1 MPLICISYSLFAT
14 SKIDYFNNT
23 WYIIVCGKEMI
34 QMAAPETGPEN
45 KTTIKLTQEEIEQ
58 IKNLPKRTFLIGN
71 IRQTGLYDEATKRF
85 YYLDADGEWT
95 GRLAII
101 STPPPQEP
109 RSNEDDDPS
118 KADENQDDSDDAED
132 GDEDNGE
139 STSLVD
145 KAKEIF
151 SSLKKNGDGAA
162 SPIMEKLRTPIS
174 KRIPLTWMH
183 VLIVGIILILLMVF
197 VITPAVNRVFAPP
210 DVPPASS
217 TEVDTPS
224 GAQSSPEGSNTQTSE
239 PDPTLSNIQVIQ
251 VKDTMIP
258 GDTITSDCVQSA
270 EISAADYELLRA
282 NGRVLYQWDVV
293 NNLIGMVVNKYIP
306 KGGYIASGDESATYT
321 PSSNPWVTEE
331 DGKTFVTIP
340 LTDEIASSA
349 DLNFGAK
356 INIFIKKRTS
366 TQTSQEGDDTI
377 VTTTSEKSYTFAS
390 TVVCDILNSN
400 EESLYPLYSA
410 YLAIPAGE
418 RLSYLRTA
426 LVEDETLAQRLT
438 PAYIRV
444 KIDSTSATEIGD
456 FNSNSVTIA
465 LRIPDASDI
474 DNATDQKRDF
484 ASQARALDETIEQA
498 IALNDEA
505 AQQAQAE
512 AQQQAL
518 EQQQE
523 G

>member
-1 MPLICISYSLFAT
+1 
-14 SKIDYFNNT
+14 
-23 WYIIVCGKEMI
+23 
-34 QMAAPETGPEN
+34 MAAPDTGQEN
-45 KTTIKLTQEEIEQ
+45 STTIKLTQEDVEK
-58 IKNLPKRTFLIGN
+58 IKSLPKRTFLIGN
-71 IRQTGLYDEATKRF
+71 LQQTGLYDEKTRRF
-85 YYLDADGEWT
+85 YYLDANGEWN

-101 STPPPQEP
+101 NTPPPP
-109 RSNEDDDPS
+109 PPPPDEDGPE
-118 KADENQDDSDDAED
+118 DENDSEDEAADDNSEGGDAP
-132 GDEDNGE
+132 
-139 STSLVD
+139 TSLAD
-145 KAKEIF
+145 KAKGLF
-151 SSLKKNGDGAA
+151 SFLKKKGDGTE
-162 SPIMEKLRTPIS
+162 SPIMEKLHTPIS
-174 KRIPLTWMH
+174 KRLPLTWMH
-183 VLIVGIILILLMVF
+183 VVIIGVVLLLLMVF
-197 VITPAVNRVFAPP
+197 IITPAVNRVFAPP

-217 TEVDTPS
+217 TEVTPPS
-224 GAQSSPEGSNTQTSE
+224 GSQQGTEGETPQTSE

-258 GDTITSDCVQSA
+258 GDTITSDSVQSA

-293 NNLIGMVVNKYIP
+293 DNLIGMVVNKYIP

-321 PSSNPWVTEE
+321 PSSNPWDTEE

-356 INIFIKKRTS
+356 INIFVKKRTS

-390 TVVCDILNSN
+390 SVVCDILNSN

-410 YLAIPAGE
+410 YLASPAGE
-418 RLSYLRTA
+418 RLNYLRTA
-426 LVEDETLAQRLT
+426 LVEDETLGQRLT

-465 LRIPDASDI
+465 LRIPDANDI
-474 DNATDQKRDF
+474 DNTTDQKRDF
-484 ASQARALDETIEQA
+484 ASQARALDETINQA
-498 IALNDEA
+498 VALNEEA
-505 AQQAQAE
+505 VQQAQAE
-512 AQQQAL
+512 AKQQQ
-518 EQQQE
+518 QQQE

>member
-1 MPLICISYSLFAT
+1 
-14 SKIDYFNNT
+14 
-23 WYIIVCGKEMI
+23 
-34 QMAAPETGPEN
+34 MAAPDTGQEN
-45 KTTIKLTQEEIEQ
+45 STTIKLTQEDVEK
-58 IKNLPKRTFLIGN
+58 IKSLPKRTFLIGN
-71 IRQTGLYDEATKRF
+71 LQQTGLYDEKTRRF
-85 YYLDADGEWT
+85 YYLDANGEWN

-101 STPPPQEP
+101 NTPPPP
-109 RSNEDDDPS
+109 PPPPDEDGPE
-118 KADENQDDSDDAED
+118 DENDSEDEAADDNSEGGDAP
-132 GDEDNGE
+132 
-139 STSLVD
+139 TSLAD
-145 KAKEIF
+145 KAKGLF
-151 SSLKKNGDGAA
+151 SFLKKKGDGTE
-162 SPIMEKLRTPIS
+162 SPIMEKLHTPIS
-174 KRIPLTWMH
+174 KRLPLTWMH
-183 VLIVGIILILLMVF
+183 VVIIGVVLLLLMVF
-197 VITPAVNRVFAPP
+197 IITPAVNRVFAPP

-217 TEVDTPS
+217 TEVTPPS
-224 GAQSSPEGSNTQTSE
+224 GSQQGTEGETPQTSE

-258 GDTITSDCVQSA
+258 GDTITSDSVQAA

-293 NNLIGMVVNKYIP
+293 DNLIGMVVNKYIP

-321 PSSNPWVTEE
+321 PSSNPWDTEE

-356 INIFIKKRTS
+356 INIFVKKRTS

-390 TVVCDILNSN
+390 SVVCDILNSN

-410 YLAIPAGE
+410 YLAIPAGG
-418 RLSYLRTA
+418 RLNYLRTA
-426 LVEDETLAQRLT
+426 LVEDETLGQRLT

-465 LRIPDASDI
+465 LRIPDANDI
-474 DNATDQKRDF
+474 DNTTDQKRDF
-484 ASQARALDETIEQA
+484 ASQARALDETINQA
-498 IALNDEA
+498 VALNEEA
-505 AQQAQAE
+505 VQQAQAE
-512 AQQQAL
+512 AKQQQ
-518 EQQQE
+518 QQQE

>member
-1 MPLICISYSLFAT
+1 
-14 SKIDYFNNT
+14 
-23 WYIIVCGKEMI
+23 
-34 QMAAPETGPEN
+34 MAAPDTGQEN
-45 KTTIKLTQEEIEQ
+45 ATTIKLTQEDVEK
-58 IKNLPKRTFLIGN
+58 IKSLPKRTFLIGN
-71 IRQTGLYDEATKRF
+71 LQQTGLYDEKTRRF
-85 YYLDADGEWT
+85 YYLDANGEWN

-101 STPPPQEP
+101 NTPPPP
-109 RSNEDDDPS
+109 PPPPDEDGPE
-118 KADENQDDSDDAED
+118 DENDSEDEAADDNSEGGDAP
-132 GDEDNGE
+132 
-139 STSLVD
+139 TSLAD
-145 KAKEIF
+145 KAKGLF
-151 SSLKKNGDGAA
+151 SFLKKKGDGKEN
-162 SPIMEKLRTPIS
+162 PIMEKRHTPIS
-174 KRIPLTWMH
+174 KRLPLTWMH
-183 VLIVGIILILLMVF
+183 VVIIGVVLLLLMVF
-197 VITPAVNRVFAPP
+197 IITPAVNRVFAPP

-217 TEVDTPS
+217 TEVTPPS
-224 GAQSSPEGSNTQTSE
+224 GSQQGTEGETPQTSE

-258 GDTITSDCVQSA
+258 GDTITSDSVQSA

-293 NNLIGMVVNKYIP
+293 DNLIGMVVNKYIP

-321 PSSNPWVTEE
+321 PSSNPWDTEE

-356 INIFIKKRTS
+356 INIFVKKRTS

-390 TVVCDILNSN
+390 SVVCDILNSN

-418 RLSYLRTA
+418 RLNYLRTA
-426 LVEDETLAQRLT
+426 LVEDETLGQRLT

-465 LRIPDASDI
+465 LRIPDANDI
-474 DNATDQKRDF
+474 DNTTDQKRDF
-484 ASQARALDETIEQA
+484 ASQARALDETINQA
-498 IALNDEA
+498 VALNEEA
-505 AQQAQAE
+505 VQQAQAE
-512 AQQQAL
+512 AQQQQ
-518 EQQQE
+518 QQQE

>member
-1 MPLICISYSLFAT
+1 
-14 SKIDYFNNT
+14 
-23 WYIIVCGKEMI
+23 
-34 QMAAPETGPEN
+34 MAAPDTGQEN
-45 KTTIKLTQEEIEQ
+45 STTIKLTQEDVEK
-58 IKNLPKRTFLIGN
+58 IKSLPKRTFLIGN
-71 IRQTGLYDEATKRF
+71 LQQTGLYDEKTRRF
-85 YYLDADGEWT
+85 YYLDANGEWN

-101 STPPPQEP
+101 NTPPPP
-109 RSNEDDDPS
+109 PPPPDEDGPE
-118 KADENQDDSDDAED
+118 DENDSEDEAADDNSEGGDAP
-132 GDEDNGE
+132 
-139 STSLVD
+139 TSLAD
-145 KAKEIF
+145 KAKGLF
-151 SSLKKNGDGAA
+151 SFLKKKGDGTE
-162 SPIMEKLRTPIS
+162 SPIMEKLHTPIS
-174 KRIPLTWMH
+174 KRLPLTWMH
-183 VLIVGIILILLMVF
+183 VVIIGVVLLLLMVF
-197 VITPAVNRVFAPP
+197 IITPAVNRVFAPP

-217 TEVDTPS
+217 TEVTPPS
-224 GAQSSPEGSNTQTSE
+224 GSQQGTEGETPQTSE

-258 GDTITSDCVQSA
+258 GDTITSDSVQSA

-293 NNLIGMVVNKYIP
+293 DNLIGMVVNKYIP

-321 PSSNPWVTEE
+321 PSSNPWDTEE

-356 INIFIKKRTS
+356 INIFVKKRTS

-390 TVVCDILNSN
+390 SVVCDILNSN

-418 RLSYLRTA
+418 RLNYLRTA
-426 LVEDETLAQRLT
+426 LAEDETLGQRLT

-465 LRIPDASDI
+465 LRIPDANDI
-474 DNATDQKRDF
+474 DNTTDQKRDF
-484 ASQARALDETIEQA
+484 ASQARALDETINQA
-498 IALNDEA
+498 VALNEEA
-505 AQQAQAE
+505 VQQAQAE
-512 AQQQAL
+512 AKQQQ
-518 EQQQE
+518 QQQE

>member
-1 MPLICISYSLFAT
+1 
-14 SKIDYFNNT
+14 
-23 WYIIVCGKEMI
+23 
-34 QMAAPETGPEN
+34 MAAPDTGQEN
-45 KTTIKLTQEEIEQ
+45 ATTIKLTQEDVEK
-58 IKNLPKRTFLIGN
+58 IKSLPKRTFLIGN
-71 IRQTGLYDEATKRF
+71 LQQTGLYDEKTRRF
-85 YYLDADGEWT
+85 YYLDTNGEWN

-101 STPPPQEP
+101 NTPPPPPPPPDGEEP
-109 RSNEDDDPS
+109 EDEGPS
-118 KADENQDDSDDAED
+118 EDESVDDSSD
-132 GDEDNGE
+132 GGDTP
-139 STSLVD
+139 TSLAD
-145 KAKEIF
+145 KAKGLF
-151 SSLKKNGDGAA
+151 SFLKKKGDGAE
-162 SPIMEKLRTPIS
+162 SPIMEKLHTPIS
-174 KRIPLTWMH
+174 KRLPLTWMH
-183 VLIVGIILILLMVF
+183 VVIIGVILLLLMVF

-217 TEVDTPS
+217 TEVTPPS
-224 GAQSSPEGSNTQTSE
+224 GSQQGTEGETPQTSE

-258 GDTITSDCVQSA
+258 GDTITSDSVQSA

-293 NNLIGMVVNKYIP
+293 DNLIGMVVNKYIP

-321 PSSNPWVTEE
+321 PSSNPWDTEE

-356 INIFIKKRTS
+356 INIFVKKRTS

-390 TVVCDILNSN
+390 SVVCDILNSN

-418 RLSYLRTA
+418 RLNYLRTA
-426 LVEDETLAQRLT
+426 LVEDETLGQRLT

-465 LRIPDASDI
+465 LRIPDANDI
-474 DNATDQKRDF
+474 DNTTDQKRDF
-484 ASQARALDETIEQA
+484 ASQARALDETINQA
-498 IALNDEA
+498 VALNEEA
-505 AQQAQAE
+505 VQQAQAE
-512 AQQQAL
+512 AQQQQ
-518 EQQQE
+518 QQQE

>member
-1 MPLICISYSLFAT
+1 
-14 SKIDYFNNT
+14 
-23 WYIIVCGKEMI
+23 
-34 QMAAPETGPEN
+34 MAAPDTGQEN
-45 KTTIKLTQEEIEQ
+45 STTIKLTQEDVEK
-58 IKNLPKRTFLIGN
+58 IKSLPKRTFLIGN
-71 IRQTGLYDEATKRF
+71 LQQTGLYDEKTRRF
-85 YYLDADGEWT
+85 YYLDANGEWN

-101 STPPPQEP
+101 NTPPPP
-109 RSNEDDDPS
+109 PPPPDEDGPE
-118 KADENQDDSDDAED
+118 DENDSEDEAADDNSEGGDAP
-132 GDEDNGE
+132 
-139 STSLVD
+139 TSLAD
-145 KAKEIF
+145 KAKGLF
-151 SSLKKNGDGAA
+151 SFLKKKGDGTE
-162 SPIMEKLRTPIS
+162 SPIMEKLHTPIS
-174 KRIPLTWMH
+174 KRLPLTWMH
-183 VLIVGIILILLMVF
+183 VVIIGVVLLLLMVF
-197 VITPAVNRVFAPP
+197 IITPAVNRVFAPP

-217 TEVDTPS
+217 TEVTPPS
-224 GAQSSPEGSNTQTSE
+224 GSQQGTEGETPQTSE

-258 GDTITSDCVQSA
+258 GDTITSDSVQSA

-293 NNLIGMVVNKYIP
+293 DNLIGMVVNKYIP
-306 KGGYIASGDESATYT
+306 KGGYVASGDESATYT
-321 PSSNPWVTEE
+321 PSSNPWDTEE

-356 INIFIKKRTS
+356 INIFVKKRTS

-390 TVVCDILNSN
+390 SVVCDILNSN

-418 RLSYLRTA
+418 RLNYLRTA
-426 LVEDETLAQRLT
+426 LVEDETLGQRLT

-465 LRIPDASDI
+465 LRIPDANDI
-474 DNATDQKRDF
+474 DNTTDQKRDF
-484 ASQARALDETIEQA
+484 ASQARALDETINQA
-498 IALNDEA
+498 VALNEEA
-505 AQQAQAE
+505 VQQAQAE
-512 AQQQAL
+512 AKQQQ
-518 EQQQE
+518 QQQE

>member
-1 MPLICISYSLFAT
+1 
-14 SKIDYFNNT
+14 
-23 WYIIVCGKEMI
+23 
-34 QMAAPETGPEN
+34 MAAPDTGQEN
-45 KTTIKLTQEEIEQ
+45 ATTIKLTQEDVEK
-58 IKNLPKRTFLIGN
+58 IKSLPKRTFLIGN
-71 IRQTGLYDEATKRF
+71 LQQTGLYDEKTRRF
-85 YYLDADGEWT
+85 YYLDANGEWN

-101 STPPPQEP
+101 NTPPPP
-109 RSNEDDDPS
+109 PPPPDEDGPE
-118 KADENQDDSDDAED
+118 DENDSEDEAADDNSEGGDAP
-132 GDEDNGE
+132 
-139 STSLVD
+139 TSLAD
-145 KAKEIF
+145 KAKGLF
-151 SSLKKNGDGAA
+151 SFLKKKGDGTE
-162 SPIMEKLRTPIS
+162 SPIMEKLHTPIS
-174 KRIPLTWMH
+174 KRLPLTWMH
-183 VLIVGIILILLMVF
+183 VVIIGVVLLLLMVF
-197 VITPAVNRVFAPP
+197 IITPAVNRVFAPP

-217 TEVDTPS
+217 TEVTPPS
-224 GAQSSPEGSNTQTSE
+224 GSQQGTEGETPQTSE

-258 GDTITSDCVQSA
+258 GDTITSDSVQSA

-293 NNLIGMVVNKYIP
+293 DNLIGMVVNKYIP

-321 PSSNPWVTEE
+321 PPSNPWDTEE

-356 INIFIKKRTS
+356 INIFVKKRTS

-390 TVVCDILNSN
+390 SVVCDILNSN

-418 RLSYLRTA
+418 RLNYLRTA
-426 LVEDETLAQRLT
+426 LVEDETLGQRLT

-465 LRIPDASDI
+465 LRIPDANDI
-474 DNATDQKRDF
+474 DNTTDQKRDF
-484 ASQARALDETIEQA
+484 ASQARALDETINQA
-498 IALNDEA
+498 VALNEEA
-505 AQQAQAE
+505 VQQAQAE
-512 AQQQAL
+512 AQQQQ
-518 EQQQE
+518 QQQE

>member
-1 MPLICISYSLFAT
+1 
-14 SKIDYFNNT
+14 
-23 WYIIVCGKEMI
+23 
-34 QMAAPETGPEN
+34 MAAPDTGQEN
-45 KTTIKLTQEEIEQ
+45 ATTIKLTQEDVEK
-58 IKNLPKRTFLIGN
+58 IKSLPKRTFLIGN
-71 IRQTGLYDEATKRF
+71 LQQTGLYDEKTRRF
-85 YYLDADGEWT
+85 YYLDANGEWN

-101 STPPPQEP
+101 NTPPPP
-109 RSNEDDDPS
+109 PPPPDEDGPE
-118 KADENQDDSDDAED
+118 DENDSEDEAADDNSEGGDAP
-132 GDEDNGE
+132 
-139 STSLVD
+139 TSLAD
-145 KAKEIF
+145 KAKGLF
-151 SSLKKNGDGAA
+151 SFLKKKGDGTE
-162 SPIMEKLRTPIS
+162 SPIMEKLHTPIS
-174 KRIPLTWMH
+174 KRLPLTWMH
-183 VLIVGIILILLMVF
+183 VVIIGVVLLLLMVF
-197 VITPAVNRVFAPP
+197 IITPAVNRVFAPP

-217 TEVDTPS
+217 TEVTPPS
-224 GAQSSPEGSNTQTSE
+224 GSQQGTEGETPQTSE

-258 GDTITSDCVQSA
+258 GDTITSDSVQSA

-293 NNLIGMVVNKYIP
+293 DNLIGMVVNKYIP

-321 PSSNPWVTEE
+321 PSSNPWDTEE

-356 INIFIKKRTS
+356 INIFVKKRTS

-390 TVVCDILNSN
+390 SVVCDILNSN

-418 RLSYLRTA
+418 RLNYLRTA
-426 LVEDETLAQRLT
+426 LVEDETLGQRLT

-465 LRIPDASDI
+465 LRIPDANDI
-474 DNATDQKRDF
+474 DNTTDQKRDF
-484 ASQARALDETIEQA
+484 ASQARALDETINQA
-498 IALNDEA
+498 VALNEEVV
-505 AQQAQAE
+505 QQAQAE
-512 AQQQAL
+512 AQQQQ
-518 EQQQE
+518 QQQE

>member
-1 MPLICISYSLFAT
+1 
-14 SKIDYFNNT
+14 
-23 WYIIVCGKEMI
+23 
-34 QMAAPETGPEN
+34 MAAPDTGQEN
-45 KTTIKLTQEEIEQ
+45 STTIKLTQEDVEK
-58 IKNLPKRTFLIGN
+58 IKSLPKRTFLIGN
-71 IRQTGLYDEATKRF
+71 LQQTGLYDEKTRRF
-85 YYLDADGEWT
+85 YYLDANGEWN

-101 STPPPQEP
+101 NTPPPP
-109 RSNEDDDPS
+109 PPPPDEDGPE
-118 KADENQDDSDDAED
+118 DENDSEDEAADDNSEGGDAP
-132 GDEDNGE
+132 
-139 STSLVD
+139 TSLAD
-145 KAKEIF
+145 KAKGLF
-151 SSLKKNGDGAA
+151 SFLKKKGDGTE
-162 SPIMEKLRTPIS
+162 SPIMEKLHTPIS
-174 KRIPLTWMH
+174 KRLPLTWMH
-183 VLIVGIILILLMVF
+183 VVIIGVVLLLLMVF
-197 VITPAVNRVFAPP
+197 IITPAVNRVFAPP

-217 TEVDTPS
+217 TEVTPPS
-224 GAQSSPEGSNTQTSE
+224 GSQQGTEGETPQTSE

-258 GDTITSDCVQSA
+258 GDTITSDSVQSA

-293 NNLIGMVVNKYIP
+293 DNLIGMVVNKYIP

-321 PSSNPWVTEE
+321 PSSNPWDTEE

-356 INIFIKKRTS
+356 INIFVKKRTS

-390 TVVCDILNSN
+390 SVVCDILNSN

-418 RLSYLRTA
+418 RLNYLRTA
-426 LVEDETLAQRLT
+426 LVEDETLGQRLT

-465 LRIPDASDI
+465 LRIPDANDI
-474 DNATDQKRDF
+474 DNTTDQKRDF
-484 ASQARALDETIEQA
+484 ASQARALDETINQA
-498 IALNDEA
+498 VALNEEA
-505 AQQAQAE
+505 VQQAQA
-512 AQQQAL
+512 
-518 EQQQE
+518 
-523 G
+523 

>member
-1 MPLICISYSLFAT
+1 
-14 SKIDYFNNT
+14 
-23 WYIIVCGKEMI
+23 
-34 QMAAPETGPEN
+34 MAAPDTGQEN
-45 KTTIKLTQEEIEQ
+45 ATTIKLTQEDVEK
-58 IKNLPKRTFLIGN
+58 IKSLPKRTFLIGN
-71 IRQTGLYDEATKRF
+71 LQQTGLYDENTRRF
-85 YYLDADGEWT
+85 YYLDANGEWN

-101 STPPPQEP
+101 NTPPPPPPPPDGEEP
-109 RSNEDDDPS
+109 EDEGPS
-118 KADENQDDSDDAED
+118 EDKSVDDSSD
-132 GDEDNGE
+132 GGDTP
-139 STSLVD
+139 TSLAD
-145 KAKEIF
+145 KAKGLF
-151 SSLKKNGDGAA
+151 SFLKKKGDGAE
-162 SPIMEKLRTPIS
+162 SPIMEKLHTPIS
-174 KRIPLTWMH
+174 KRLPLTWMH
-183 VLIVGIILILLMVF
+183 VVIIGVILLLLMVF

-217 TEVDTPS
+217 TEVTPPS
-224 GAQSSPEGSNTQTSE
+224 GSQQGTEGETPQTSE

-258 GDTITSDCVQSA
+258 GDTITSDSVQSA

-293 NNLIGMVVNKYIP
+293 DNLIGMVVNKYIP

-321 PSSNPWVTEE
+321 PSSNPWDTEE

-356 INIFIKKRTS
+356 INIFVKKRTS

-390 TVVCDILNSN
+390 SVVCDILNSN

-418 RLSYLRTA
+418 RLNYLRTA
-426 LVEDETLAQRLT
+426 LVEDETLGQRLT

-465 LRIPDASDI
+465 LRIPDANDI
-474 DNATDQKRDF
+474 DNTTDQKRDF
-484 ASQARALDETIEQA
+484 ASQARALDETINQA
-498 IALNDEA
+498 VALNEEA
-505 AQQAQAE
+505 VQQAQAE
-512 AQQQAL
+512 AQQQQQ
-518 EQQQE
+518 QQQE

>member
-1 MPLICISYSLFAT
+1 
-14 SKIDYFNNT
+14 
-23 WYIIVCGKEMI
+23 
-34 QMAAPETGPEN
+34 MAAPDTGQEN
-45 KTTIKLTQEEIEQ
+45 ATTIKLTQEDVEK
-58 IKNLPKRTFLIGN
+58 IKSLPKRTFLIGN
-71 IRQTGLYDEATKRF
+71 LQQTGLYDEKTRRF
-85 YYLDADGEWT
+85 YYLDANGEWN

-101 STPPPQEP
+101 NTPPPP
-109 RSNEDDDPS
+109 PPPPDEDGPE
-118 KADENQDDSDDAED
+118 DENDSEDEAADDNSEGGDAP
-132 GDEDNGE
+132 
-139 STSLVD
+139 TSLAD
-145 KAKEIF
+145 KAKGLF
-151 SSLKKNGDGAA
+151 SFLKKKGDGTE
-162 SPIMEKLRTPIS
+162 SPIMEKLHTPIS
-174 KRIPLTWMH
+174 KRLPLTWMH
-183 VLIVGIILILLMVF
+183 VVIIGVVLLLLMVF
-197 VITPAVNRVFAPP
+197 IITPAVNRVFAPP

-217 TEVDTPS
+217 TEVTPPS
-224 GAQSSPEGSNTQTSE
+224 GSQQGTEGETPQTSE

-258 GDTITSDCVQSA
+258 GDTITSDSVQSA

-293 NNLIGMVVNKYIP
+293 DNLIGMVVNKYIP

-321 PSSNPWVTEE
+321 PSSNPWDTEE

-356 INIFIKKRTS
+356 INIFVKKRTS

-390 TVVCDILNSN
+390 SVVCDILNSN

-418 RLSYLRTA
+418 RLNYLRTA
-426 LVEDETLAQRLT
+426 LVEDETLGQRLT

-465 LRIPDASDI
+465 LRIPDANDI
-474 DNATDQKRDF
+474 DNTTDQKRDF
-484 ASQARALDETIEQA
+484 ASQARALDETINQA
-498 IALNDEA
+498 VALNEEA
-505 AQQAQAE
+505 VQQAQAE
-512 AQQQAL
+512 AKQQQ
-518 EQQQE
+518 QQQE

>member
-1 MPLICISYSLFAT
+1 
-14 SKIDYFNNT
+14 
-23 WYIIVCGKEMI
+23 
-34 QMAAPETGPEN
+34 MAAPDTGQEN
-45 KTTIKLTQEEIEQ
+45 STTIKLTQEDVEK
-58 IKNLPKRTFLIGN
+58 IKSLPKRTFLIGN
-71 IRQTGLYDEATKRF
+71 LQQTGLYDEKTRRF
-85 YYLDADGEWT
+85 YYLDANGEWN

-101 STPPPQEP
+101 NTPPPP
-109 RSNEDDDPS
+109 PPPPDEDGPE
-118 KADENQDDSDDAED
+118 DENDSEDEAADDNSEGGDAP
-132 GDEDNGE
+132 
-139 STSLVD
+139 TSLAD
-145 KAKEIF
+145 KAKGLF
-151 SSLKKNGDGAA
+151 SFLKKKGDGTE
-162 SPIMEKLRTPIS
+162 SPIMEKLHTPIS
-174 KRIPLTWMH
+174 KRLPLTWMH
-183 VLIVGIILILLMVF
+183 VVIIGVVLLLLMVF
-197 VITPAVNRVFAPP
+197 IITPAVNRVFAPP

-217 TEVDTPS
+217 TEVTPPS
-224 GAQSSPEGSNTQTSE
+224 GSQQGTEGETPQTSE

-258 GDTITSDCVQSA
+258 GDTITSDSVQSA

-293 NNLIGMVVNKYIP
+293 DNLIGMVVNKYIP

-321 PSSNPWVTEE
+321 PSSNPWDTEE

-356 INIFIKKRTS
+356 INIFVKKRTS

-377 VTTTSEKSYTFAS
+377 VTTTREKSYTFAS
-390 TVVCDILNSN
+390 SVVCDILNSN

-418 RLSYLRTA
+418 RLNYLRTA
-426 LVEDETLAQRLT
+426 LVEDETLGQRLT

-465 LRIPDASDI
+465 LRIPDANDI
-474 DNATDQKRDF
+474 DNTTDQKRDF
-484 ASQARALDETIEQA
+484 ASQARALDETINQA
-498 IALNDEA
+498 VALNEEA
-505 AQQAQAE
+505 VQQAQAE
-512 AQQQAL
+512 AKQQQ
-518 EQQQE
+518 QQQE

>member
-1 MPLICISYSLFAT
+1 
-14 SKIDYFNNT
+14 
-23 WYIIVCGKEMI
+23 
-34 QMAAPETGPEN
+34 MAAPDTGQEN
-45 KTTIKLTQEEIEQ
+45 STTIKLTQEDVEK
-58 IKNLPKRTFLIGN
+58 IKSLPKRTFLIGN
-71 IRQTGLYDEATKRF
+71 LQQTGLYDEKTRRF
-85 YYLDADGEWT
+85 YYLDANGEWN

-101 STPPPQEP
+101 NTPPPP
-109 RSNEDDDPS
+109 PPPPDEDGPE
-118 KADENQDDSDDAED
+118 DENDSEDEAADDNSEGGDAP
-132 GDEDNGE
+132 
-139 STSLVD
+139 TSLAD
-145 KAKEIF
+145 KAKGLF
-151 SSLKKNGDGAA
+151 SFLKKKGDGTE
-162 SPIMEKLRTPIS
+162 SPIMEKLHTPIS
-174 KRIPLTWMH
+174 KRLPLTWMH
-183 VLIVGIILILLMVF
+183 VVIIGVVLLLLMVF
-197 VITPAVNRVFAPP
+197 IITPAVNRVFAPP

-217 TEVDTPS
+217 TEVTPPS
-224 GAQSSPEGSNTQTSE
+224 GSQQGTEGETPQTSE

-258 GDTITSDCVQSA
+258 GDTITSDSVQSA

-293 NNLIGMVVNKYIP
+293 DNLIGMVVNKYIP

-321 PSSNPWVTEE
+321 PSSSPWDTEE

-356 INIFIKKRTS
+356 INIFVKKRTS

-390 TVVCDILNSN
+390 SVVCDILNSN

-418 RLSYLRTA
+418 RLNYLRTA
-426 LVEDETLAQRLT
+426 LVEDETLGQRLT

-465 LRIPDASDI
+465 LRIPDANDI
-474 DNATDQKRDF
+474 DNTTDQKRDF
-484 ASQARALDETIEQA
+484 ASQARALDETINQA
-498 IALNDEA
+498 VALNEEA
-505 AQQAQAE
+505 VQQAQAE
-512 AQQQAL
+512 AKQQQ
-518 EQQQE
+518 QQQE

>member
-1 MPLICISYSLFAT
+1 
-14 SKIDYFNNT
+14 
-23 WYIIVCGKEMI
+23 
-34 QMAAPETGPEN
+34 MAAPDTGQEN
-45 KTTIKLTQEEIEQ
+45 STTIKLTQEDVEK
-58 IKNLPKRTFLIGN
+58 IKSLPKRTFLIGN
-71 IRQTGLYDEATKRF
+71 LQQTGLYDEKTRRF
-85 YYLDADGEWT
+85 YYLDANGEWN

-101 STPPPQEP
+101 NTPPPP
-109 RSNEDDDPS
+109 PPPPDEDGPE
-118 KADENQDDSDDAED
+118 DENDSEDEAADDNSEGGDAP
-132 GDEDNGE
+132 
-139 STSLVD
+139 TSLAD
-145 KAKEIF
+145 KAKGLF
-151 SSLKKNGDGAA
+151 SFLKKKGDGTE
-162 SPIMEKLRTPIS
+162 SPIMEKLHTPIS
-174 KRIPLTWMH
+174 KRLPLTWMH
-183 VLIVGIILILLMVF
+183 VVIIGVVLLLLMVF
-197 VITPAVNRVFAPP
+197 IITPAVNRVFAPP

-217 TEVDTPS
+217 TEVTPPS
-224 GAQSSPEGSNTQTSE
+224 GSQQGTEGETPQTSE

-258 GDTITSDCVQSA
+258 GDTITSDSVQSA

-293 NNLIGMVVNKYIP
+293 DNLIGMVVNKYIL

-321 PSSNPWVTEE
+321 PSSNPWDTEE

-356 INIFIKKRTS
+356 INIFVKKRTS

-390 TVVCDILNSN
+390 SVVCDILNSN

-418 RLSYLRTA
+418 RLNYLRTA
-426 LVEDETLAQRLT
+426 LVEDETLGQRLT

-465 LRIPDASDI
+465 LRIPDANDI
-474 DNATDQKRDF
+474 DNTTDQKRDF
-484 ASQARALDETIEQA
+484 ASQARALDETINQA
-498 IALNDEA
+498 VALNEEA
-505 AQQAQAE
+505 VQQAQAE
-512 AQQQAL
+512 AKQQQ
-518 EQQQE
+518 QQQE

>member
-1 MPLICISYSLFAT
+1 
-14 SKIDYFNNT
+14 
-23 WYIIVCGKEMI
+23 
-34 QMAAPETGPEN
+34 MAAPDTGQEN
-45 KTTIKLTQEEIEQ
+45 ATTIKLTQEDVEK
-58 IKNLPKRTFLIGN
+58 IKSLPKRTFLIGN
-71 IRQTGLYDEATKRF
+71 LQQTGLYDEKTRRF
-85 YYLDADGEWT
+85 YYLDANGEWN

-101 STPPPQEP
+101 NTPPPP
-109 RSNEDDDPS
+109 PPPPDEDGPE
-118 KADENQDDSDDAED
+118 DENDSEDEAADDNSEGGDAP
-132 GDEDNGE
+132 
-139 STSLVD
+139 TSLAD
-145 KAKEIF
+145 KAKGLF
-151 SSLKKNGDGAA
+151 SFLKKKGDGTE
-162 SPIMEKLRTPIS
+162 SPIMEKLHTPIS
-174 KRIPLTWMH
+174 KRLPLTWMH
-183 VLIVGIILILLMVF
+183 VVIIGVVLLLLMVF
-197 VITPAVNRVFAPP
+197 IITPAVNRVFAPP

-217 TEVDTPS
+217 TEVTPPS
-224 GAQSSPEGSNTQTSE
+224 GSQQGTEGETPQTSE

-258 GDTITSDCVQSA
+258 GDTITSDSVQSA

-293 NNLIGMVVNKYIP
+293 DNLIGMVVNKYIP

-321 PSSNPWVTEE
+321 PSSNPWDTEE

-356 INIFIKKRTS
+356 INIFVKKRTS

-390 TVVCDILNSN
+390 SIVCDILNSN

-418 RLSYLRTA
+418 RLNYLRTA
-426 LVEDETLAQRLT
+426 LVEDETLGQRLT

-465 LRIPDASDI
+465 LRIPDANDI
-474 DNATDQKRDF
+474 DNTTDQKRDF
-484 ASQARALDETIEQA
+484 ASQARALDETINQA
-498 IALNDEA
+498 VALNEEA
-505 AQQAQAE
+505 VQQAQAE
-512 AQQQAL
+512 AQQQQ
-518 EQQQE
+518 QQQE

>member
-1 MPLICISYSLFAT
+1 
-14 SKIDYFNNT
+14 
-23 WYIIVCGKEMI
+23 
-34 QMAAPETGPEN
+34 MAAPDTGQEN
-45 KTTIKLTQEEIEQ
+45 ATTIKLTQEDVEK
-58 IKNLPKRTFLIGN
+58 IKSLPKRTFLIGN
-71 IRQTGLYDEATKRF
+71 LQQTGLYDEKTRRF
-85 YYLDADGEWT
+85 YYLDTNGEWN

-101 STPPPQEP
+101 NTPPPP
-109 RSNEDDDPS
+109 PPPPDEDGPE
-118 KADENQDDSDDAED
+118 DENDSEDEAADDNSEGGDAP
-132 GDEDNGE
+132 
-139 STSLVD
+139 TSLAD
-145 KAKEIF
+145 KAKGLF
-151 SSLKKNGDGAA
+151 SFLKKKGDGTE
-162 SPIMEKLRTPIS
+162 SPIMEKLHTPIS
-174 KRIPLTWMH
+174 KRLPLTWMH
-183 VLIVGIILILLMVF
+183 VVIIGVVLLLLMVF
-197 VITPAVNRVFAPP
+197 IITPAVNRVFAPP

-217 TEVDTPS
+217 TEVTPPS
-224 GAQSSPEGSNTQTSE
+224 GSQQGTEGETPQTSE

-258 GDTITSDCVQSA
+258 GDTITSDSVQSA

-293 NNLIGMVVNKYIP
+293 DNLIGMVVNKYIP

-321 PSSNPWVTEE
+321 PSSNPWDTEE

-356 INIFIKKRTS
+356 INIFVKKRTS

-390 TVVCDILNSN
+390 SVVCDILNSN

-418 RLSYLRTA
+418 RLNYLRTA
-426 LVEDETLAQRLT
+426 LVEDETLGQRLT

-465 LRIPDASDI
+465 LRIPDANDI
-474 DNATDQKRDF
+474 DNTTDQKRDF
-484 ASQARALDETIEQA
+484 ASQARALDETINQA
-498 IALNDEA
+498 VALNEEA
-505 AQQAQAE
+505 VQQAQAE
-512 AQQQAL
+512 AQQQQ
-518 EQQQE
+518 QQQE

>member
-1 MPLICISYSLFAT
+1 
-14 SKIDYFNNT
+14 
-23 WYIIVCGKEMI
+23 
-34 QMAAPETGPEN
+34 MAAPDTGQEN
-45 KTTIKLTQEEIEQ
+45 STTIKLTQEDVEK
-58 IKNLPKRTFLIGN
+58 IKSLPKRTFLIGN
-71 IRQTGLYDEATKRF
+71 LQQTGLYDEKTRRF
-85 YYLDADGEWT
+85 YYLDANGEWN

-101 STPPPQEP
+101 NTPPPP
-109 RSNEDDDPS
+109 PPPPDEDGPE
-118 KADENQDDSDDAED
+118 DENDSEDEAADDNSEGGDAP
-132 GDEDNGE
+132 
-139 STSLVD
+139 TSLAD
-145 KAKEIF
+145 KAKRLF
-151 SSLKKNGDGAA
+151 SFLKKKGDGTE
-162 SPIMEKLRTPIS
+162 SPIMEKLHTPIS
-174 KRIPLTWMH
+174 KRLPLTWMH
-183 VLIVGIILILLMVF
+183 VVIIGVVLLLLMVF
-197 VITPAVNRVFAPP
+197 IITPAVNRVFAPP

-217 TEVDTPS
+217 TEVTPPS
-224 GAQSSPEGSNTQTSE
+224 GSQQGTEGETPQTSE

-258 GDTITSDCVQSA
+258 GDTITSDSVQSA

-293 NNLIGMVVNKYIP
+293 DNLIGMVVNKYIP

-321 PSSNPWVTEE
+321 PSSNPWDTEE

-356 INIFIKKRTS
+356 INIFVKKRTS

-390 TVVCDILNSN
+390 SVVCDILNSN

-418 RLSYLRTA
+418 RLNYLRTA
-426 LVEDETLAQRLT
+426 LVEDETLGQRLT

-465 LRIPDASDI
+465 LRIPDANDI
-474 DNATDQKRDF
+474 DNTTDQKRDF
-484 ASQARALDETIEQA
+484 ASQARALDETINQA
-498 IALNDEA
+498 VALNEEA
-505 AQQAQAE
+505 VQQAQAE
-512 AQQQAL
+512 AKQQQ
-518 EQQQE
+518 QQQE

>member
-1 MPLICISYSLFAT
+1 
-14 SKIDYFNNT
+14 
-23 WYIIVCGKEMI
+23 
-34 QMAAPETGPEN
+34 MAAPDTGQEN
-45 KTTIKLTQEEIEQ
+45 ATTIKLTQEDVEK
-58 IKNLPKRTFLIGN
+58 IKSLPKRTFLIGN
-71 IRQTGLYDEATKRF
+71 LQQTGLYDENTRRF
-85 YYLDADGEWT
+85 YYLDANGEWN

-101 STPPPQEP
+101 NTPPPP
-109 RSNEDDDPS
+109 PPPPDEDGPE
-118 KADENQDDSDDAED
+118 DENDSEDEAADDNSEGGDAP
-132 GDEDNGE
+132 
-139 STSLVD
+139 TSLAD
-145 KAKEIF
+145 KAKGLF
-151 SSLKKNGDGAA
+151 SFLKKKGDGTE
-162 SPIMEKLRTPIS
+162 SPIMEKLHTPIS
-174 KRIPLTWMH
+174 KRLPLTWMH
-183 VLIVGIILILLMVF
+183 VVIIGVVLLLLMVF
-197 VITPAVNRVFAPP
+197 IITPAVNRVFAPP

-217 TEVDTPS
+217 TEVTPPS
-224 GAQSSPEGSNTQTSE
+224 GSQQGTEGETPQTSE

-258 GDTITSDCVQSA
+258 GDTITSDSVQSA

-293 NNLIGMVVNKYIP
+293 DNLIGMVVNKYIP

-321 PSSNPWVTEE
+321 PSSNPWDTEE

-356 INIFIKKRTS
+356 INIFVKKRTS

-390 TVVCDILNSN
+390 SVVCDILNSN

-418 RLSYLRTA
+418 RLNYLRTA
-426 LVEDETLAQRLT
+426 LVEDETLGQRLT

-465 LRIPDASDI
+465 LRIPDANDI
-474 DNATDQKRDF
+474 DNTTDQKRDF
-484 ASQARALDETIEQA
+484 ASQARALDETINQA
-498 IALNDEA
+498 VALNEEA
-505 AQQAQAE
+505 VQQAQAE
-512 AQQQAL
+512 AQQQQ
-518 EQQQE
+518 QQQE

>member
-1 MPLICISYSLFAT
+1 
-14 SKIDYFNNT
+14 
-23 WYIIVCGKEMI
+23 
-34 QMAAPETGPEN
+34 MAAPDTGQEN
-45 KTTIKLTQEEIEQ
+45 STTIKLTQEDVEK
-58 IKNLPKRTFLIGN
+58 IKSLPKRTFLIGN
-71 IRQTGLYDEATKRF
+71 LQQTGLYDEKTRRF
-85 YYLDADGEWT
+85 YYLDANGEWN

-101 STPPPQEP
+101 NTPPPP
-109 RSNEDDDPS
+109 PPPPDEDGPE
-118 KADENQDDSDDAED
+118 DENDSEDEAADDNSEGGDAP
-132 GDEDNGE
+132 
-139 STSLVD
+139 TSLAD
-145 KAKEIF
+145 KAKGLF
-151 SSLKKNGDGAA
+151 SFLKKKVDGTE
-162 SPIMEKLRTPIS
+162 SPIMEKLHTPIS
-174 KRIPLTWMH
+174 KRLPLTWMH
-183 VLIVGIILILLMVF
+183 VVIIGVVLLLLMVF
-197 VITPAVNRVFAPP
+197 IITPAVNRVFAPP

-217 TEVDTPS
+217 TEVTPPS
-224 GAQSSPEGSNTQTSE
+224 GSQQGTEGETPQTSE

-258 GDTITSDCVQSA
+258 GDTITSDSVQSA

-293 NNLIGMVVNKYIP
+293 DNLIGMVVNKYIP

-321 PSSNPWVTEE
+321 PSSNPWDTEE

-356 INIFIKKRTS
+356 INIFVKKRTS

-390 TVVCDILNSN
+390 SVVCDILNSN

-418 RLSYLRTA
+418 RLNYLRTA
-426 LVEDETLAQRLT
+426 LVEDETLGQRLT

-465 LRIPDASDI
+465 LRIPDANDI
-474 DNATDQKRDF
+474 DNTTDQKRDF
-484 ASQARALDETIEQA
+484 ASQARALDETINQA
-498 IALNDEA
+498 VALNEEA
-505 AQQAQAE
+505 VQQAQAE
-512 AQQQAL
+512 AKQQQ
-518 EQQQE
+518 QQQE

>member
-1 MPLICISYSLFAT
+1 
-14 SKIDYFNNT
+14 
-23 WYIIVCGKEMI
+23 
-34 QMAAPETGPEN
+34 MAAPDTGQEN
-45 KTTIKLTQEEIEQ
+45 ATTIKLTQEDVEK
-58 IKNLPKRTFLIGN
+58 IKSLPKRTFLIGN
-71 IRQTGLYDEATKRF
+71 LQQTGLYDKKTRRF
-85 YYLDADGEWT
+85 YYLDANGEWN

-101 STPPPQEP
+101 NTPPPP
-109 RSNEDDDPS
+109 PPPPDEDGPE
-118 KADENQDDSDDAED
+118 DENDSEDEAADDNSEGGDAP
-132 GDEDNGE
+132 
-139 STSLVD
+139 TSLAD
-145 KAKEIF
+145 KAKGLF
-151 SSLKKNGDGAA
+151 SFLKKKGDGTE
-162 SPIMEKLRTPIS
+162 SPIMEKLHTPIS
-174 KRIPLTWMH
+174 KRLPLTWMH
-183 VLIVGIILILLMVF
+183 VVIIGVVLLLLMVF
-197 VITPAVNRVFAPP
+197 IITPAVNRVFAPP

-217 TEVDTPS
+217 TEVTPPS
-224 GAQSSPEGSNTQTSE
+224 GSQQGTEGETPQTSE

-258 GDTITSDCVQSA
+258 GDTITSDSVQSA

-293 NNLIGMVVNKYIP
+293 DNLIGMVVNKYIP

-321 PSSNPWVTEE
+321 PSSNPWDTEE

-356 INIFIKKRTS
+356 INIFVKKRTS

-390 TVVCDILNSN
+390 SVVCDILNSN

-418 RLSYLRTA
+418 RLNYLRTA
-426 LVEDETLAQRLT
+426 LVEDETLGQRLT

-465 LRIPDASDI
+465 LRIPDANDI
-474 DNATDQKRDF
+474 DNTTDQKRDF
-484 ASQARALDETIEQA
+484 ASQARALDETINQA
-498 IALNDEA
+498 VALNEEA
-505 AQQAQAE
+505 VQQAQAE
-512 AQQQAL
+512 AQQQQ
-518 EQQQE
+518 QQQE

>member
-1 MPLICISYSLFAT
+1 
-14 SKIDYFNNT
+14 
-23 WYIIVCGKEMI
+23 
-34 QMAAPETGPEN
+34 MAAPDTGQEN
-45 KTTIKLTQEEIEQ
+45 STTIKLTQEDVEK
-58 IKNLPKRTFLIGN
+58 IKSLPKRTFLIGN
-71 IRQTGLYDEATKRF
+71 LQQTGLYDEKTRRF
-85 YYLDADGEWT
+85 YYLDANGEWN

-101 STPPPQEP
+101 NTPPPP
-109 RSNEDDDPS
+109 PPPPDEDGPE
-118 KADENQDDSDDAED
+118 DENDSEDEAADDNSEGGDAP
-132 GDEDNGE
+132 
-139 STSLVD
+139 TSLAD
-145 KAKEIF
+145 KAKGLF
-151 SSLKKNGDGAA
+151 SFLKKKGDGTE
-162 SPIMEKLRTPIS
+162 SPIMEKLHTPIS
-174 KRIPLTWMH
+174 KRLPLTWMH
-183 VLIVGIILILLMVF
+183 VVIIGVVLLLLMVF
-197 VITPAVNRVFAPP
+197 IITPAVNRVFAPP

-217 TEVDTPS
+217 TEVTPPS
-224 GAQSSPEGSNTQTSE
+224 GSQQGTEGETPQTSE

-258 GDTITSDCVQSA
+258 GDTITSDSVQSA

-293 NNLIGMVVNKYIP
+293 DNLIGMVVNKYIP

-321 PSSNPWVTEE
+321 PSSNPWDTEE

-356 INIFIKKRTS
+356 INIFVKKRTS

-390 TVVCDILNSN
+390 SVVCDILNSN

-418 RLSYLRTA
+418 RLNYLRTA
-426 LVEDETLAQRLT
+426 LVEDETLGQRLT

-465 LRIPDASDI
+465 LRIPDANDI
-474 DNATDQKRDF
+474 DNTTDQKRDF
-484 ASQARALDETIEQA
+484 ASQARALDETINQA
-498 IALNDEA
+498 VALNEEA
-505 AQQAQAE
+505 VQQAQAE
-512 AQQQAL
+512 AKQQ
-518 EQQQE
+518 QQQE